1 MKPVSRQFLF
11 VQALLI
17 FVLIIFFSGCH
28 EDSPASLTFNSPHV
42 TIVDGPTLYFDSTFR
57 NVYVSV
63 TVRNDGD
70 GPTAFHIGYSIKLKN
85 GNHIVDQT
93 GLYLGTLRHNESVT
107 EKTWFTKMKDL
118 SEYTTN
124 EAVLYWY
131 DAQNTYYQ

>member
-1 MKPVSRQFLF
+1 MKPVSRHIQF
-11 VQALLI
+11 VQAFLI
-17 FVLIIFFSGCH
+17 FAVIIIFSGCH

-42 TIVDGPTLYFDSTFR
+42 AIVEGPTLYIDSTFHK
-57 NVYVSV
+57 VYVSL

-93 GLYLGTLRHNESVT
+93 GLFLGTLRYNESVT
-107 EKTWFTKMKDL
+107 EKTWFTKMNDL
-118 SEYTTN
+118 SEYTTK